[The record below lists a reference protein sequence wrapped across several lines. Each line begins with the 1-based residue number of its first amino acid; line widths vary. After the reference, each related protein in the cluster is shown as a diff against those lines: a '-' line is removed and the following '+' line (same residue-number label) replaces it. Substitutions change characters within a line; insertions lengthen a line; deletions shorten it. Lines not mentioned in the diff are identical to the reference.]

1 MKKPDPS
8 RFPGAVVI
16 LCICAALLPGCR
28 PADYRRDADRA
39 AISII
44 RKTQYEA
51 LGRKEEFTIER
62 PVDTLRRRLLM
73 SQDLPYAGRASL
85 GTDKLRRI
93 SHWPEKNYP
102 PGAKADG
109 LAPLPEQGESA
120 LCLALIDALQVA
132 AANSRDYQTRKED
145 VYRAALDMDLESD
158 EFRNTFTGAWDSLH
172 TRNLAEDATV
182 RGWENSAEGGWSLKL
197 KTGATVTANLA
208 LDLVKL
214 LTLDRPS
221 SFGIL
226 ADATI
231 TIPLLRDAGWH
242 IVTEPLTQA
251 ERDVI
256 YALHTLERF
265 KRILAVQVAS
275 EYLIVLQQLDQIKNE
290 EDNYRSLIRS
300 TRRASRM
307 SEAGRLQA
315 IEVDQARQDE
325 LRARDRWIRAQ
336 QSYAQRLDRFKITLG
351 LPTDAEIELD
361 SAELQRLAETAKRAI
376 PAASTALPGTSPS
389 ATAPGAD
396 APINLDPP
404 DRETGGPME
413 MAPSEAIA
421 VALRRRVDLR
431 TSLGRVYDAQRRV
444 VVAANALEAGLTL
457 KTTSRAG
464 ARRGLGDASKPN
476 AQLRPENG
484 LYTFGLNLDLPIE
497 RTAERNA
504 YRDSYIALERAARDV
519 QELEDQIKLDI
530 RNALRDL
537 LEARESYKIQ
547 AQSVVLAERRVASTE
562 LFLEAGRAQIRDVL
576 ESQEALIS
584 AQNQLTAALVNY
596 RVAELELQRD
606 MGALE
611 IDERGLWNE
620 YQPGKAERN

>member
-1 MKKPDPS
+1 MNKPDPS

-39 AISII
+39 ATSII

-62 PVDTLRRRLLM
+62 PVETLRRKLLT
-73 SQDLPYAGRASL
+73 SQNLPYAGRASL
-85 GTDKLRRI
+85 GTDKLRQI

-102 PGAKADG
+102 PRAKADG
-109 LAPLPEQGESA
+109 LTPLPEQGEST

-158 EFRNTFTGAWDSLH
+158 EFRNTFTGVWDSLH

-265 KRILAVQVAS
+265 KRTLAVQVAS
-275 EYLIVLQQLDQIKNE
+275 EYLTVLRQLDEVKNQK
-290 EDNYRSLIRS
+290 DNYRRLIGS
-300 TRRASRM
+300 ARRASRLA
-307 SEAGRLQA
+307 EAGRLPA
-315 IEVDQARQDE
+315 IQVDQARQDE
-325 LRARDRWIRAQ
+325 LRARDRWIGAQ

-361 SAELQRLAETAKRAI
+361 PSELQRLAEAAKRAI
-376 PAASTALPGTSPS
+376 PAASTTLPGTSPS
-389 ATAPGAD
+389 ATGAD
-396 APINLDPP
+396 APIHLNPP

-444 VVAANALEAGLTL
+444 VVAANALQTGLTL
-457 KTTSRAG
+457 KTTARAG
-464 ARRGLGDASKPN
+464 ERRGLGDASKPS
-476 AQLRPENG
+476 AHLRPENG

-530 RNALRDL
+530 RNALRNL

-547 AQSVVLAERRVASTE
+547 AQSVVVAERRVASTE

-576 ESQEALIS
+576 ESQEALVS
-584 AQNQLTAALVNY
+584 AQNELTAALVNY